1 MRPVALFDSNVWVS
15 AFLNPF
21 GAPAQL
27 KDAWLADR
35 IDVVASVPL
44 LAEVSDVLR
53 RPRIKRK
60 YRIPEADIVAYCEL
74 IAIRTALVP
83 VAGTLTVCRD
93 PDDDRILEAALAGNV
108 QYLVTRDDDIKHD
121 PAVRQFLKSHAVQV
135 ATVSHMLQ
143 ILAHAQGGLTF

>member
-1 MRPVALFDSNVWVS
+1 M
-15 AFLNPF
+15 
-21 GAPAQL
+21 
-27 KDAWLADR
+27 
-35 IDVVASVPL
+35 VASVPL

>member
-44 LAEVSDVLR
+44 LAEVGDVLR

-74 IAIRTALVP
+74 IAVRTALVP
-83 VAGTLTVCRD
+83 VTGTLTVCRD
-93 PDDDRILEAALAGNV
+93 PDDDRILEAALAGHA

-135 ATVSHMLQ
+135 ATVSYMLH
-143 ILAHAQGGLTF
+143 ILAHARGV